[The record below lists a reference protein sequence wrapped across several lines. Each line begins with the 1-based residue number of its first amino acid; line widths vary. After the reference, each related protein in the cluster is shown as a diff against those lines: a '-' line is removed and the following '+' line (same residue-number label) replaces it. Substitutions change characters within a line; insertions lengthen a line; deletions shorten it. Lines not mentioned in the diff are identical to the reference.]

1 MRNEI
6 LALIKLGELPDN
18 SSDADEELIFK
29 YEFLLENIPRP
40 VSDSEA
46 KILAT
51 LFGMDDCFG
60 LAWTLVH
67 LIESAP
73 SWPISECLQG
83 ENPWVKFLIKRSG
96 TITFKGSLPS
106 RSLLTIMAGR
116 FF

>member
-1 MRNEI
+1 MRNKI
-6 LALIKLGELPDN
+6 LELIALGQLPDN
-18 SSDADEELIFK
+18 STDEELISK
-29 YEFLLENIPRP
+29 YEALLGSLAPP

-60 LAWTLVH
+60 LVWTLVH

-83 ENPWVKFLIKRSG
+83 ENPWIKLLIKRS
-96 TITFKGSLPS
+96 S
-106 RSLLTIMAGR
+106 
-116 FF
+116 